1 MSAVLAV
8 TRLTSFG
15 ALAFSWSADRGGRRR
30 PFLWAF
36 TLLCVAAGSTSLA
49 ANPLQFT
56 LLQGMVRVAT
66 TSVTALAVVLLAENL
81 SAPVRAYGI
90 SLYGAAGSLGA
101 GMALMTLPLAEDN
114 FRLPYALSVVGLPLL
129 LILSRGLGDTKAA
142 QGVER
147 FGQGR
152 LRTVLGTSHRRSF
165 LLAAS
170 ATTLT
175 SAFFAVGLAFST
187 ERLVGDLGFS
197 TGKAVLISIS
207 GGTLGAVG
215 FFVGGRLADLWG
227 RRPTSVLAL
236 SAALVGGLGLFWLE
250 DPVALV
256 VVVMISG
263 FGSFAYVPAAAAH
276 RAELFPARVR
286 ATATT
291 AIAALGTL
299 GSAGGLL
306 IGSVGLDRIGLPNT
320 MALLGGGMAVAI
332 LLTLGI
338 PETHRK
344 SLD

>member
-15 ALAFSWSADRGGRRR
+15 ALAFSWWADRGGRKK

-36 TLLCVAAGSTSLA
+36 ALLCAAAGTTA
-49 ANPLQFT
+49 IVANPLQFT
-56 LLQGMVRVAT
+56 LLQGIVRVAT
-66 TSVTALAVVLLAENL
+66 TSVTALAVVVLAENL

-114 FRLPYALSVVGLPLL
+114 FRIPYALSLVGLPLL
-129 LILSRGLGDTKAA
+129 VVLSRGLGETRATHV
-142 QGVER
+142 VEVPR
-147 FGQGR
+147 GR
-152 LRTVLGTSHRRSF
+152 LRMVLGSGYRRSF
-165 LLAAS
+165 LLASS
-170 ATTLT
+170 ATILT

-187 ERLVGDLGFS
+187 ERMVNDLGFS
-197 TGKAVLISIS
+197 SGKAVLISLS

-215 FFVGGRLADLWG
+215 FFVGGRLADAWG

-236 SAALVGGLGLFWLE
+236 TAALVGGLGLFWLE

-276 RAELFPARVR
+276 RTELFPARVR

-291 AIAALGTL
+291 AIASLGTL

-306 IGSVGLDRIGLPNT
+306 IGSVGLDRIGLANT
-320 MALLGGGMAVAI
+320 MAFLGGGMAVAI